1 MQLSAFVVAHFD
13 KGEINFDTFLVRVT
27 QLNELEIK
35 DGRRLRVNLSAP
47 NLRLFVG
54 NIPKYKDK
62 SEIMQE
68 ASKVTG
74 ELCKFIL
81 CYSFSLF
88 FCFKFIFLL

>member
-1 MQLSAFVVAHFD
+1 MSAFVVTHLD

-27 QLNELEIK
+27 QLNEMEIK
-35 DGRRLRVNLSAP
+35 DGRRLRVNLCAP

-81 CYSFSLF
+81 CSSFSLF
-88 FCFKFIFLL
+88 FCFKFFFLL